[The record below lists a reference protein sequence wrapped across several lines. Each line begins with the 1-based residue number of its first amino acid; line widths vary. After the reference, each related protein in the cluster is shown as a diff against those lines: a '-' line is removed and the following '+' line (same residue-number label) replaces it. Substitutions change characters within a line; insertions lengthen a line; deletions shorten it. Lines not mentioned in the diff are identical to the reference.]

1 MGGGGTINRKAGK
14 RLLKALDRYMFI
26 STSSLSTL
34 LSLFCYLPD
43 SLHPDLGLR
52 LVKLIQSCFALETD
66 TKEIALT
73 NPCECSNCLQH
84 IRQGKITIFH
94 PSSQTESYVAAWKE
108 SLHAI
113 GIFHVQQTTSMILR
127 HLLTAIQSSPHFHC
141 NLLAVEFVHSSCY
154 ALGLD
159 ALLDVIE
166 SLWNGDKTTQRLS
179 LLTTLVAHS
188 PLLDFSSALHIL
200 LTMIDEAT
208 PSKLL
213 LRLVLHTLLVQASL
227 VSPPL
232 DSAVASQLA
241 RLVDWC
247 DGVEDSLWREV
258 SSPLR
263 RLCAT
268 EVARLLWR
276 PLCCRRWCVH
286 ACEVCGEAT
295 RELALAD
302 TRCVVCRMR
311 GGTTSLRVYQEHRRE
326 TGCEWRAPQSVH
338 RCPVC
343 DCEGDGDSS
352 IHDDTHND
360 IHNEPSLTNP
370 PHNTCMIS
378 SHGCL
383 CQTGAYPL
391 CYDYSSSS
399 ESEEMETPQGKR
411 RRLEEM
417 QQVYEET
424 QQTVRA
430 FLSIGPDVILTSLRY
445 LSVKDLLAAG
455 ACSKEWMEVA
465 DHPWIWRELYRS
477 LFVDYQC
484 NHSRTYKHPYRT
496 LYRKRV
502 SVLQRFGQTEHVCQV
517 CGCNRHFKTFSLFLK
532 HVSNDHGSLLCLK
545 DRLVQSNSKGRIVPV
560 NWCVRYPRFVRQN
573 ATLDLGYL
581 RATDRARVVYVV
593 PDSDKLL

>member
-1 MGGGGTINRKAGK
+1 
-14 RLLKALDRYMFI
+14 
-26 STSSLSTL
+26 
-34 LSLFCYLPD
+34 
-43 SLHPDLGLR
+43 
-52 LVKLIQSCFALETD
+52 
-66 TKEIALT
+66 
-73 NPCECSNCLQH
+73 
-84 IRQGKITIFH
+84 
-94 PSSQTESYVAAWKE
+94 
-108 SLHAI
+108 
-113 GIFHVQQTTSMILR
+113 
-127 HLLTAIQSSPHFHC
+127 
-141 NLLAVEFVHSSCY
+141 
-154 ALGLD
+154 
-159 ALLDVIE
+159 
-166 SLWNGDKTTQRLS
+166 
-179 LLTTLVAHS
+179 
-188 PLLDFSSALHIL
+188 
-200 LTMIDEAT
+200 
-208 PSKLL
+208 
-213 LRLVLHTLLVQASL
+213 
-227 VSPPL
+227 
-232 DSAVASQLA
+232 
-241 RLVDWC
+241 
-247 DGVEDSLWREV
+247 
-258 SSPLR
+258 
-263 RLCAT
+263 
-268 EVARLLWR
+268 
-276 PLCCRRWCVH
+276 
-286 ACEVCGEAT
+286 
-295 RELALAD
+295 
-302 TRCVVCRMR
+302 
-311 GGTTSLRVYQEHRRE
+311 
-326 TGCEWRAPQSVH
+326 
-338 RCPVC
+338 
-343 DCEGDGDSS
+343 
-352 IHDDTHND
+352 
-360 IHNEPSLTNP
+360 
-370 PHNTCMIS
+370 MIS

-484 NHSRTYKHPYRT
+484 NHGRTYKHPYRT

-502 SVLQRFGQTEHVCQV
+502 AVLQRFGQTEHVCQV

-545 DRLVQSNSKGRIVPV
+545 DRLAQSNSKGRIVPV